1 MCESVD
7 PLIDLH
13 DMVAK
18 LKNSVTKLIDQCND
32 TAEGQA
38 TKMKIDEVFSSTAR
52 QQTLDRT
59 GRVLSSLK
67 MRILEGLIDR
77 DEQKASA
84 YDLE

>member
-38 TKMKIDEVFSSTAR
+38 TKMKIDEVFSSTA
-52 QQTLDRT
+52 
-59 GRVLSSLK
+59 S
-67 MRILEGLIDR
+67 
-77 DEQKASA
+77 
-84 YDLE
+84 